1 MRRVA
6 AGVLQRHRMR
16 GPVPGTTC
24 MSAWDLTDPFK
35 AARASS
41 GVLAAEFAGE
51 TIPMILRHADVRRAA
66 RDFRAFSSDAPF
78 RVPIPGEE
86 PFRDV
91 RELPIETD
99 PPEHTAWR
107 ALAQPF
113 FERPRQPD
121 VIEAVGKLTSGL
133 LDAVLGCGPFD
144 VIRDFAVKLQS
155 RALALMLKRP
165 PEDGRLWENWN
176 TNLLYDDASRAEL
189 YRYLDR
195 VLTDAAENPG
205 VDLFGTLS
213 AAVHD
218 GRKLTRDEILGFA
231 ILTFAGGRDT
241 VVSVIAFALVHLA
254 GHPED
259 LDRLRGEPGLIRTA
273 AEEFVRVCSP
283 LTHIGR
289 TCPAG
294 ADINGVRI
302 PPGHRAS
309 LCWAAANRDE
319 TVFPDADTVRI
330 DRRGNVHVAY
340 GAGPHT
346 CLGAHQARL
355 ILRSVLQQVAKRVSR
370 IDFLHGEPKYEA
382 WPAYRRQ
389 TGYEALNMALH
400 PVRNET
406 DKEPAP

>member
-1 MRRVA
+1 
-6 AGVLQRHRMR
+6 
-16 GPVPGTTC
+16 

-41 GVLAAEFAGE
+41 GLLAADFAGE
-51 TIPMILRHADVRRAA
+51 TIPMILRHGDVRRAA
-66 RDFRAFSSDAPF
+66 RNFRAFSSDAPF

-99 PPEHTAWR
+99 PPEHTAYR

-113 FERPRQPD
+113 FERPKQPE
-121 VIEAVGKLTSGL
+121 VIEAVGELTSTL
-133 LDAVLGCGPFD
+133 LDTVIGRGEVE
-144 VIRDFAVKLQS
+144 VIREFAVKLQS

-165 PEDGRLWENWN
+165 PEDGLLWERWH
-176 TNLLYDDASRAEL
+176 TNLLYEDASRAAL

-195 VLTDAAENPG
+195 ALSDAAAKPG
-205 VDLFGTLS
+205 EDLFGALS
-213 AAVHD
+213 TASHE
-218 GRKLTRDEILGFA
+218 GRKLTPEEILGFA

-241 VVSVIAFALVHLA
+241 VVSVIAFALAHLA
-254 GHPED
+254 DHPGD
-259 LDRLRGEPGLIRTA
+259 LSRLRAEPGLIRTA
-273 AEEFVRVCSP
+273 AEEIVRVCSP

-294 ADINGVRI
+294 AEINGVRI

-309 LCWAAANRDE
+309 LCWASANRDE
-319 TVFPDADTVRI
+319 SVFPDADEVRL

-340 GAGPHT
+340 GVGHHT

-355 ILRSVLQQVAKRVSR
+355 ILRSVLEKVSRKVSR
-370 IDFLHGEPKYEA
+370 IDFLSGEPKYEQ
-382 WPAYRRQ
+382 WPDYRRQ
-389 TGYEALNMALH
+389 TGYEALRMALH
-400 PVRNET
+400 PIRNEET
-406 DKEPAP
+406 AP